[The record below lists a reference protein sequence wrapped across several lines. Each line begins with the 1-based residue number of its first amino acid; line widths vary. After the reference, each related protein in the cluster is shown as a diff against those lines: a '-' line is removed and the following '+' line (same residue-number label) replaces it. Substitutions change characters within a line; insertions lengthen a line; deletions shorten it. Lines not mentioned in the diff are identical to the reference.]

1 MSALLAFL
9 HFVAAFGI
17 AAVVFLEWQTMSPA
31 PTLAEAR
38 RLQAC
43 DRWYGVF
50 AVLVLAVGYLRVMHF
65 EKGRDFYLGN
75 PVFQAKLGLFLVV
88 GLLSIYPTVRF
99 LKWRAQTRHGAPPAV
114 SKREHDLI
122 MLMLRAE
129 MAVLVGVVLCASLM
143 ARGIGLRG

>member
-38 RLQAC
+38 RLQVC

-50 AVLVLAVGYLRVMHF
+50 AVLVLVVGTLRFMYF

-75 PVFQAKLGLFLVV
+75 PVFQAKLGLFLVA

-99 LKWRAQTRHGAPPAV
+99 LKWRTQTRHGAAPVV
-114 SKREHDLI
+114 SRREHDLI